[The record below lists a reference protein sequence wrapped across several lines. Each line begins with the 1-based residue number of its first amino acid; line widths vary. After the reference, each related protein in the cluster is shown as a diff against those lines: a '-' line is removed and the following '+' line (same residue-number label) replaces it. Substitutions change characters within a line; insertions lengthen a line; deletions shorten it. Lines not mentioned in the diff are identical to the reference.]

1 MQLNAIR
8 GMSVERQVQYD
19 TIIKLLILVKVAV
32 KQPEQY
38 FPFTMPFVVT
48 LLYKAVT
55 LVVVMHVA
63 IRVCVFQDWRKVPAF
78 PVIVLFSVFAFIALL
93 VHHRRMDISFTMASY
108 CILHLFVFCMIP
120 LSFPHELVKK
130 EMHVLMMGLVGIGI
144 VGLVPALYGVLF
156 LGTGAPMP
164 ETWKAVGGYL
174 YLQENPNRLG
184 PSFLILGVISWA
196 YFLQACKTKR
206 WIAVI
211 WLALFVASFR
221 VLLSLGSRAS
231 FFLLLAG
238 CFAYPCLLF
247 LCYARS
253 RSRKAF
259 LVSFAIVLATCGL
272 FLLVIFGGQ
281 KLLAPQTSHLGKS
294 LFDTSQRSGIWKES
308 ISLIRER
315 PWFGW
320 TAWEVKQQRATVV
333 PKVVAVFVNPHN
345 SILSLALFCGI
356 PSALLFWGIMFYALI
371 LPFGSF
377 FQRKKW
383 PFMDESF
390 CLAVTLLS
398 IAVLHGTVESSL
410 RWHTSSIGYVYY
422 IPMGYLLYL
431 IGRSKHGENIRLAT
445 VDTFS

>member
-1 MQLNAIR
+1 M
-8 GMSVERQVQYD
+8 V
-19 TIIKLLILVKVAV
+19 
-32 KQPEQY
+32 
-38 FPFTMPFVVT
+38 
-48 LLYKAVT
+48 
-55 LVVVMHVA
+55 
-63 IRVCVFQDWRKVPAF
+63 
-78 PVIVLFSVFAFIALL
+78 
-93 VHHRRMDISFTMASY
+93 
-108 CILHLFVFCMIP
+108 
-120 LSFPHELVKK
+120 
-130 EMHVLMMGLVGIGI
+130 
-144 VGLVPALYGVLF
+144 
-156 LGTGAPMP
+156 
-164 ETWKAVGGYL
+164 
-174 YLQENPNRLG
+174 
-184 PSFLILGVISWA
+184 GVISWA
-196 YFLQACKTKR
+196 YFLLACKTKR
-206 WIAVI
+206 WIAVV
-211 WLALFVASFR
+211 WFALFVASFR

-238 CFAYPCLLF
+238 CFAYPCLLC

-253 RSRKAF
+253 RSRKVF
-259 LVSFAIVLATCGL
+259 LVSFAIVLAACGL

-281 KLLAPQTSHLGKS
+281 KLFNPQTSHLGKS

-356 PSALLFWGIMFYALI
+356 PSALLFLGIMFYALI

-398 IAVLHGTVESSL
+398 IAVLHGMVESNL
-410 RWHTSSIGYVYY
+410 RLHTFPICYVYY

-431 IGRSKHGENIRLAT
+431 FGRSKQCDGYPSGNC
-445 VDTFS
+445 

>member
-1 MQLNAIR
+1 MQLNTVR
-8 GMSVERQVQYD
+8 EMSIERQVQYD

-55 LVVVMHVA
+55 LVVVMHIA

-78 PVIVLFSVFAFIALL
+78 PVIVLFSVLAFSALL
-93 VHHRRMDISFTMASY
+93 VHHRIIDKSFGKAFY
-108 CILHLFVFCMIP
+108 CSLNLLVFCMIP
-120 LSFPHELVKK
+120 LSFPQELVER

-144 VGLVPALYGVLF
+144 VCLVPALYGVLF

-206 WIAVI
+206 WIAVV

-238 CFAYPCLLF
+238 CFAYLCLLF

-253 RSRKAF
+253 RSRKVF
-259 LVSFAIVLATCGL
+259 LVSFAIVLAACGL

-281 KLLAPQTSHLGKS
+281 KLFNPQTSHLGKS
-294 LFDTSQRSGIWKES
+294 LFDTSQRSKIWKET

-320 TAWEVKQQRATVV
+320 TSWEIMQQRADVV
-333 PKVVAVFVNPHN
+333 PVMMSASGSPHN
-345 SILSLALFCGI
+345 SFFDIALFLGI
-356 PSALLFWGIMFYALI
+356 PASFLFSGLI
-371 LPFGSF
+371 LYVLLRSFLVSLQGEKGPFVDAF
-377 FQRKKW
+377 FW
-383 PFMDESF
+383 LTVSL
-390 CLAVTLLS
+390 LAVSL
-398 IAVLHGTVESSL
+398 LHGMVETSL
-410 RWHTSSIGYVYY
+410 LWYSFSISYAFY
-422 IPMGYLLYL
+422 ISMGYLLYL
-431 IGRSKHGENIRLAT
+431 FGRSKQCEGYPSGNC
-445 VDTFS
+445 

>member
-32 KQPEQY
+32 KQPERY

-78 PVIVLFSVFAFIALL
+78 PVIALFSVLAFCALL

-120 LSFPHELVKK
+120 LSFPQELVER

-174 YLQENPNRLG
+174 FLQENPNRLG

-196 YFLQACKTKR
+196 YFLLACKTKR
-206 WIAVI
+206 WIAVV

-238 CFAYPCLLF
+238 CFAYLCLLF

-253 RSRKAF
+253 RSRKVF
-259 LVSFAIVLATCGL
+259 LVSFAIVLAACGL
-272 FLLVIFGGQ
+272 FLLIIFGGQ
-281 KLLAPQTSHLGKS
+281 KLFNPQTSHLGKS
-294 LFDTSQRSGIWKES
+294 LFDTSQRSKIWKET

-320 TAWEVKQQRATVV
+320 TSWEIMQQRADVV
-333 PKVVAVFVNPHN
+333 PVMMNASVSPHN
-345 SILSLALFCGI
+345 SFFDIALFLGI
-356 PSALLFWGIMFYALI
+356 PASFLFSGLI
-371 LPFGSF
+371 LYVLLRSFLVSLQGEKGPFVDAF
-377 FQRKKW
+377 FW
-383 PFMDESF
+383 LTVSL
-390 CLAVTLLS
+390 LAVSL
-398 IAVLHGTVESSL
+398 LHGMVETSL
-410 RWHTSSIGYVYY
+410 LWHSFSISYAFY
-422 IPMGYLLYL
+422 ISMGYLLYL
-431 IGRSKHGENIRLAT
+431 FGRSKQCEGYPSGNC
-445 VDTFS
+445 

>member
-1 MQLNAIR
+1 MQLNTVR
-8 GMSVERQVQYD
+8 EMSIERQVQYD

-55 LVVVMHVA
+55 LVVVMHIA

-78 PVIVLFSVFAFIALL
+78 PVIVLFSGLAFSALL
-93 VHHRRMDISFTMASY
+93 VHHRIIDKSFGKAFY
-108 CILHLFVFCMIP
+108 CSLNLLVFCMIP
-120 LSFPHELVKK
+120 LSFPQELVER

-144 VGLVPALYGVLF
+144 VCLVPALYGVLF

-164 ETWKAVGGYL
+164 ETWKAVSGYL

-206 WIAVI
+206 WIAVV

-238 CFAYPCLLF
+238 CFAYLCLLF

-253 RSRKAF
+253 RSRKVF
-259 LVSFAIVLATCGL
+259 LVSFAIVLAACGL

-281 KLLAPQTSHLGKS
+281 KLFNPQTSHLGKS
-294 LFDTSQRSGIWKES
+294 LFDTSQRSKIWKET

-320 TAWEVKQQRATVV
+320 TSWEIMQQRADVV
-333 PKVVAVFVNPHN
+333 PVMMSASGSPHN
-345 SILSLALFCGI
+345 SFFDIALFLGI
-356 PSALLFWGIMFYALI
+356 PASFLFSGLI
-371 LPFGSF
+371 LYVLLRSFLVSLQGEKGPFVDAF
-377 FQRKKW
+377 FW
-383 PFMDESF
+383 LTVSL
-390 CLAVTLLS
+390 LAVSL
-398 IAVLHGTVESSL
+398 LHGMVETSL
-410 RWHTSSIGYVYY
+410 LWYSFSISYAFY
-422 IPMGYLLYL
+422 ISMGYLLYL
-431 IGRSKHGENIRLAT
+431 FGRSKQCEGYPSGNC
-445 VDTFS
+445 